1 MTGHTQNRTDTD
13 AGAQSVRAECA
24 QHRVAAP
31 DTADTVGNVAGNML
45 PRRTLWQSAQVYLQ
59 PETLRMVLLGFAAGL
74 PLMLVVSGIGYW
86 LAEAGINKKNIGYL
100 SLVALAYS
108 FKWAWSPLVDSLK
121 IPVLTK
127 LLGRRRS
134 WLLLAQVGVIA
145 GVVGMACSNPQ
156 TSLNTLV
163 WCAVVV
169 AFCGATQD
177 IALDAFRIESAEDD
191 AQSALAAC
199 YLAGYRLAIFWV
211 GAGLLKIVAR
221 AQSTPEGTYD
231 YSAWQ
236 TGYLI
241 MAVSM
246 FVGLFTVLYSREPVH
261 AVPDTQA
268 DSASAGQRLARWLT
282 TAVVLPF
289 VDFFKR
295 YGWHALLILALI
307 SVYRISDIVMGAMTG
322 PLYVELGYSKDA
334 VANVTKIFGV
344 IMTLVGAG
352 LGGILSMRLGVLFTL
367 ALGALLSAGSN
378 LAFSWLSVVPLDHVV
393 PLWTGKVQLWLSNI
407 AGTDAQLKLA
417 GVIAIDNLSQG
428 IATAAFI
435 AYLSSLTNVRFSAT
449 QYALFSSI
457 MTLIPKTLGGF
468 SGEIINRITEAVST
482 GAWQWLPSLSLKMAP
497 AEQWG
502 FSLFFAGTAL
512 IGLPVLLLVAI
523 VAFIPNL
530 RGSKPNP
537 IDSTEQT
544 GQ

>member
-1 MTGHTQNRTDTD
+1 MTGYTQNRTDTG
-13 AGAQSVRAECA
+13 AGTQSVPAECA
-24 QHRVAAP
+24 PHCVAAP

-145 GVVGMACSNPQ
+145 GVVGMAYSNPQ

-199 YLAGYRLAIFWV
+199 YLAGYRLAMFWV